1 LPEHLTENQI
11 EYYGQQ
17 KLSAEELLPVSDH
30 LGVCAEC
37 RGQVEKALGG
47 DAAFFAL
54 HSEVFGPAAKAVS
67 SPEMWMH
74 PSIDQISEYVDEMMA
89 DEQLQLVKDH
99 LTSCER
105 CVLVVNDLR
114 AFKNQVGPRL
124 NREYRPGSVHARS
137 ESWGRRLLAF
147 LPQTL
152 QRPTL
157 AFGSALMVLLLI
169 AIGWMV
175 WQRQQKK
182 GTKPEVVIVTPPTLT
197 PVPTPSLVSTASPLQ
212 SSEGDASR
220 VVAQLND
227 GAGRVVLDTEG
238 KLSGVES
245 LPPAYQRM
253 LKDTLTSQRLAK
265 SPLLAGLNRPGSSL
279 MGGDKQG
286 NTFSVTEPIGK
297 VIVSDR
303 PTFRWSKLE
312 GAAGYVVEV
321 YDEKF
326 NLAAASPQ
334 LTDNSWRP
342 SEPLK
347 RGAIYSWQVKAIKD
361 GQEFRSPRPPVMQ
374 ARFRILDAGKANQ
387 LAQAKRAYASSHLML
402 GLLYAQAGLLEEA
415 EQEFRALQKSN
426 PDSALVKNLLSQINK
441 LRH

>member
-30 LGVCAEC
+30 LGTCAEC
-37 RGQVEKALGG
+37 RGQIEKALGG
-47 DAAFFAL
+47 DAAFLAL
-54 HSEVFGPAAKAVS
+54 QSEVFGPATAAVS
-67 SPEMWMH
+67 SPEIWSH
-74 PSIDQISEYVDEMMA
+74 PSIDQISEYVDGMTT
-89 DEQLQLVKDH
+89 DEELQVVKDH

-105 CVLVVNDLR
+105 CALMVNDLR
-114 AFKNQVGPRL
+114 AFKNQVAPRL
-124 NREYRPGSVHARS
+124 NREYHPGSVRATS

-157 AFGSALMVLLLI
+157 AFSSALVVLLLI
-169 AIGWMV
+169 VIGWVV
-175 WQRQQKK
+175 WQRQQKRE
-182 GTKPEVVIVTPPTLT
+182 TKPEVVIVTPTLS
-197 PVPTPSLVSTASPLQ
+197 PVPTPSVVPKPSLQ
-212 SSEGDASR
+212 PSEGAAAP
-220 VVAQLND
+220 VFAQLND
-227 GAGRVVLDTEG
+227 GEGRIVLDKEG
-238 KLSGVES
+238 KLSGVDN
-245 LPPAYQRM
+245 LPTAYQRM
-253 LKDTLTSQRLAK
+253 LKETLTNQRLVK

-312 GAAGYVVEV
+312 GATGYVVEV

-326 NLAAASPQ
+326 NLAAVSSQ

-342 SEPLK
+342 SQPLK

-361 GQEFRSPRPPVMQ
+361 DQEFRSPRPPVMQ
-374 ARFRILDAGKANQ
+374 ARFRILDLGKVNE
-387 LAQAKRAYASSHLML
+387 LTQARRTYASSHLTL

-415 EQEFRALQKSN
+415 EQEFRAVQKSN